1 MCPPSTLFCQR
12 SKISNGFNLCLATSH
27 CFSLRN
33 PPPLFE
39 PPVGFFFSLAFDVAN
54 YLFGSVLPWGSVGR
68 RSKKKRDLPPGFEV
82 YHPVWPPRPPQP
94 QPWTP
99 RMCGMVSLASP
110 FSPGCTLHCREG
122 IFLLQG
128 VWIFSRLAGTFF

>member
-27 CFSLRN
+27 YFSLRN

-39 PPVGFFFSLAFDVAN
+39 PPVVFFRLLLTWPITYSAPFCPGGRSA
-54 YLFGSVLPWGSVGR
+54 VGR
-68 RSKKKRDLPPGFEV
+68 KKRGLPPGFEV